1 VRFLTLTPH
10 FYSGAAPLP
19 AGRGVYKG
27 LIAAAGVV
35 GFDLYPLQELCRPD
49 LLGEVF
55 DAQRELVGL
64 APGKP
69 TFQWIEVRE
78 MKCPGV
84 PVTQDDI
91 RAESWLAVA
100 GGAHG
105 LGFFPSDWGADVGV
119 TIHGIAARIKQL
131 GPALVQPALPVEVAP
146 TTSPV
151 RASARELNG
160 ALYVIAVNPTSTPAS
175 VTLHERDLGDR
186 SVLVLGQSKAIVASE
201 GTIGTVLPALA
212 TRVYVAA
219 PP

>member
-1 VRFLTLTPH
+1 MYP
-10 FYSGAAPLP
+10 
-19 AGRGVYKG
+19 G
-27 LIAAAGVV
+27 LIAAADVV
-35 GFDLYPLQELCRPD
+35 GFDLYPLQEFCSPD
-49 LLGEVF
+49 RLGQVF
-55 DAQRELVGL
+55 DAQRQLVGL

-78 MKCPGV
+78 MKCPSV

-91 RAESWLAVA
+91 RAESWLAIA

-105 LGFFPSDWGADVGV
+105 LGFFPADWGAEVGA

-146 TTSPV
+146 ATSPV

-175 VTLHERDLGDR
+175 VTLHEPDLGDR
-186 SVLVLGQSKAIVASE
+186 PVLVLGQSKAIVASG
-201 GTIGTVLPALA
+201 GTIGIVLPALA
-212 TRVYVAA
+212 ARIYVAA